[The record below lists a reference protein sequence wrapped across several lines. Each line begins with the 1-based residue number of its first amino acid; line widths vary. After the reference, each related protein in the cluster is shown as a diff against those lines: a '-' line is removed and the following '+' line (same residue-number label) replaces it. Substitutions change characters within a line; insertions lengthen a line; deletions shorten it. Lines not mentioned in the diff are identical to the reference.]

1 MNRLNFATL
10 FSSATDRGPSSRFR
24 GGQTGLGGLGNA
36 GASASTSG
44 GLAGNALYQ
53 VSRAI
58 KLTRVQEIVLGVA
71 LLYGTAHENRT
82 AAFSFLRL
90 RLPEFLR
97 SFSES
102 GLRGFSFL
110 LLWSISPSSVSQF
123 PFARTTRPRDSQ

>member
-1 MNRLNFATL
+1 MNRLNYATL
-10 FSSATDRGPSSRFR
+10 FSSAADRGPSSRSR
-24 GGQTGLGGLGNA
+24 GGQAGLGGLGNA

-58 KLTRVQEIVLGVA
+58 KLTRVQEIVLGFA
-71 LLYGTAHENRT
+71 LVYGTVYENRT
-82 AAFSFLRL
+82 AAYSFLRL

-102 GLRGFSFL
+102 GLRDFSFFVTL
-110 LLWSISPSSVSQF
+110 ELITVINVSVSI
-123 PFARTTRPRDSQ
+123 